1 MGYHPLVYNH
11 HYPSIPSIMGLRR
24 KQIQPRSGPEKAFGQ
39 VVREIRDSRGLS
51 QMDLYMESGL
61 DRTFI
66 SAIERGIQS
75 PTLKTIVRLS
85 RALDVKPSEM
95 MRRME
100 KSRFYHL

>member
-1 MGYHPLVYNH
+1 
-11 HYPSIPSIMGLRR
+11 MGLHR
-24 KQIQPRSGPEKAFGQ
+24 KQVQPRSGPEKAFGQ
-39 VVREIRDSRGLS
+39 VVREIRESRGLS

-61 DRTFI
+61 DRTFV

-85 RALDVKPSEM
+85 KVLRVAPSEM

-100 KSRFYHL
+100 RSHLYRA